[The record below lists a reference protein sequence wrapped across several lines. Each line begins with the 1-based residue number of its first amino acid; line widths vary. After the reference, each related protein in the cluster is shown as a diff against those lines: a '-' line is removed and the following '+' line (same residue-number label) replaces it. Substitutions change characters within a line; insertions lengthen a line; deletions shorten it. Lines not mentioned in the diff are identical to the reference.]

1 MENKLVM
8 YYFVNCDWIDLI
20 QWIDFFFL
28 NIINSVIINMM
39 NNIVVNISI
48 NKDKINI
55 INDIILNVMY
65 V

>member
-8 YYFVNCDWIDLI
+8 YYFVNCDWIVLI
-20 QWIDFFFL
+20 QWIDFFL
-28 NIINSVIINMM
+28 NITNSVIINMM

-48 NKDKINI
+48 NKDKTNI
-55 INDIILNVMY
+55 INYIILSMMY

>member
-8 YYFVNCDWIDLI
+8 YYFVNCDWIVLI
-20 QWIDFFFL
+20 QWIDFFL
-28 NIINSVIINMM
+28 NITNSVIINMM

-48 NKDKINI
+48 NKDKTNI
-55 INDIILNVMY
+55 INDIILSMMY